1 MSVLQLR
8 DVYGGYGGADILNG
22 VSLRVEPAE
31 IVVIV
36 GPNGAGKSTA
46 MKAVFGLAQVRAG
59 QVELNGRDITGL
71 TADQIVRQGV
81 CYVPQTD
88 NVFPSLTVDEN
99 LDMGGF
105 IRKQGV
111 NARKKDIYDLF
122 PPLAER
128 RRQPAGTLS
137 GGQRQ
142 MVAMGRALMLEPE
155 LLLLDEPTAGLS
167 PKFMAQIFAIVRDIN
182 ALGVSILMVEQNA
195 KQALGLAH
203 RAYVLAMGQNRYSDS
218 GANLLADPAVAKMF
232 LGG

>member
-1 MSVLQLR
+1 MSVLHLQ
-8 DVYGGYGGADILNG
+8 DVYGGYGGGDILSG
-22 VSLRVEPAE
+22 VSLQVDKGE

-59 QVELNGRDITGL
+59 TVELNGKNITGL
-71 TADQIVRQGV
+71 SADRVVREGV
-81 CYVPQTD
+81 CYVPQTE
-88 NVFPSLTVDEN
+88 NVFPSLSVDEN

-105 IRKQGV
+105 IRRRGLRAQ
-111 NARKKDIYDLF
+111 KDKIYELF

-128 RRQPAGTLS
+128 RRQAAGTLS

-142 MVAMGRALMLEPE
+142 MVAMGRALMLEPM

-182 ALGVSILMVEQNA
+182 SLGISILMVEQNA

-203 RAYVLAMGQNRYSDS
+203 RGYVLAMGQNRYADT
-218 GANLLADPAVAKMF
+218 GASLLANPEVARMF

>member
-122 PPLAER
+122 PPL
-128 RRQPAGTLS
+128 
-137 GGQRQ
+137 
-142 MVAMGRALMLEPE
+142 
-155 LLLLDEPTAGLS
+155 
-167 PKFMAQIFAIVRDIN
+167 
-182 ALGVSILMVEQNA
+182 
-195 KQALGLAH
+195 
-203 RAYVLAMGQNRYSDS
+203 
-218 GANLLADPAVAKMF
+218 
-232 LGG
+232 